1 MAVDDLDALTTREM
15 TAGMMRGNREKMQ
28 LGYSAGN
35 AALAAASYKDKT
47 LFGGDFDP
55 NDPVLRD
62 DLIPYAEG
70 FEDGMAEILERSVAR
85 SEWLAQDESYVRHTD
100 DPDYIRTEAYED
112 GLRDGQQEHAMSLYP
127 ALKTR
132 PRPDYIQRF
141 PERLA

>member
-1 MAVDDLDALTTREM
+1 MAVDELDTLTPREM
-15 TAGMMRGNREKMQ
+15 TVALMRGSREKMQ
-28 LGYSAGN
+28 LGYTAGS

-55 NDPVLRD
+55 NDPALRD
-62 DLIPYAEG
+62 DLIPYGEG
-70 FEDGMAEILERSVAR
+70 FEDGMADILERSLLR
-85 SEWLAQDESYVRHTD
+85 SEWLAQGESYVRHVD
-100 DPDYIRTEAYED
+100 DPEYIRTAAYEEGRSD
-112 GLRDGQQEHAMSLYP
+112 AQQEHAPSLYP